1 MKCLKFILLVFVMV
15 LPSVQAHKVE
25 ALFSEFSVD
34 EDSWSLKVTLDATLA
49 VPELRD
55 DPDIPQPKR
64 EWILKQ
70 SEESYQ
76 QMREEAERYLGK
88 ALRFTYSESAS
99 SEDLPYT
106 VSFPGFEKAPYNF
119 PNLATGGAYFIV
131 MLSGDLDSAASGAFR
146 LHLAKGKF
154 PTLLVNHSSEAG
166 GGNSEIHTL
175 RSNNSL
181 TLFGEL
187 GDNADGQGVHE
198 SSGSGIIS
206 LIHFGFIH
214 VIPEGLDHI
223 LFILALFLLQRNW
236 SSLLKQSIVFTVAHS
251 IALGLSISGMLDGI
265 NVYIGSW
272 IEPLIALSIF
282 YLAVENI
289 MPQKVS
295 SDGKPANKRMSLR
308 LSVVFVFGLV
318 HGLGFGSTLGDVLR
332 QAENWVKPLI
342 MANIG
347 IELAQVV
354 VLAVAW
360 LVTAFFAKSK
370 GYSLFA
376 KVVSGAIAC
385 IALWMFITRVIG

>member
-25 ALFSEFSVD
+25 ALFSEFSID
-34 EDSWSLKVTLDATLA
+34 DGSWSLKVTLDATLA

-55 DPDIPQPKR
+55 DPDSPQPKR
-64 EWILKQ
+64 EWMLEQ

-76 QMREEAERYLGK
+76 QMREEAKRYLGK
-88 ALRFTYSESAS
+88 ALRFTYSDSAS
-99 SEDLPYT
+99 SDDLPYT
-106 VSFPGFEKAPYNF
+106 VSFPGFEKAPYNL

-131 MLSGDLDSAASGAFR
+131 MLSGDLDSAESGAFR

-154 PTLLVNHSSEAG
+154 PTFIVKNSSKTN
-166 GGNSEIHTL
+166 GGNSDIHTL
-175 RSNNSL
+175 RTNNSL

-187 GDNADGQGVHE
+187 GDAADGDGNHE
-198 SSGSGIIS
+198 SSGSGVMSVIW
-206 LIHFGFIH
+206 FGFIH

-236 SSLLKQSIVFTVAHS
+236 GSLLKQSLVFTVAHS
-251 IALGLSISGMLDGI
+251 LALGVSISGVLDGI
-265 NVYIGSW
+265 DVYVGGW

-289 MPQKVS
+289 IPQKVS
-295 SDGKPANKRMSLR
+295 LDGKPVNKRMSLR
-308 LSVVFVFGLV
+308 LSVVFIFGLI
-318 HGLGFGSTLGDVLR
+318 HGLGFASSLGDVLR
-332 QAENWVKPLI
+332 QAEQWVQPLI

-354 VLAVAW
+354 VLASAW
-360 LVTAFFAKSK
+360 LVTAFFAESK
-370 GYSLFA
+370 GYSTFA
-376 KVVSGAIAC
+376 KLVSGVIAC